1 MKLRALS
8 IFIAAS
14 LLTLKAYGI
23 PINMQFVSNYQQGS
37 IMSLN
42 VDQDTGQ
49 YWERRGF
56 DGQTFFNVYSSYNDF
71 ANRNA
76 AFGYSLND
84 PGYRGSYAAVRDGQI
99 FGRLNRMDQQYG
111 RWDIG
116 TGQLTATTTLTNYN
130 PQNGSGTFNWGGYS
144 GLNTYNNGAQ
154 TYVVGAQTGTTDWR
168 VDLIDQN
175 LNTNFVGNITPGMD
189 PFNQQTFGFG
199 FLIGR
204 YLFMGNSFNS
214 GQISTRFNVLTGMQE
229 DVDFQLTGFNTSLFL
244 NNMVYDQVSDRL
256 VVWNNS
262 GRSYWSLNNAAEAFG
277 VDPTVITVPEPG
289 PLSLMLIGAL
299 ALAGVKM
306 QQRRKPE
313 PATS

>member
-56 DGQTFFNVYSSYNDF
+56 DGQTFFNVYSSFNDF
-71 ANRNA
+71 ATRNA

-116 TGQLTATTTLTNYN
+116 TGQLTATTTLNNFN

-168 VDLIDQN
+168 VELIDQN
-175 LNTNFVGNITPGMD
+175 LNTNFVGSAL
-189 PFNQQTFGFG
+189 F
-199 FLIGR
+199 FL
-204 YLFMGNSFNS
+204 
-214 GQISTRFNVLTGMQE
+214 
-229 DVDFQLTGFNTSLFL
+229 
-244 NNMVYDQVSDRL
+244 
-256 VVWNNS
+256 
-262 GRSYWSLNNAAEAFG
+262 
-277 VDPTVITVPEPG
+277 
-289 PLSLMLIGAL
+289 
-299 ALAGVKM
+299 
-306 QQRRKPE
+306 
-313 PATS
+313 